1 MGIWVWIIELSI
13 WLTVWAPS
21 MQWAAVITWFSFII
35 EPPQKCRPR
44 FFNVTCHG
52 NSSVTIWKAAILKC
66 FLKFLPLTSIL
77 TFARS
82 KVELQ
87 FFLGISIGKLLLLSN
102 CQNVCQSK
110 CLQLWFFF
118 CNFKEIKFVF
128 PKITK
133 IIIQTYQSWKSFNS
147 YFALGGF

>member
-66 FLKFLPLTSIL
+66 FLKFLPLTSIS
-77 TFARS
+77 TFAL
-82 KVELQ
+82 KWNFN
-87 FFLGISIGKLLLLSN
+87 FFWEFQLESYSF
-102 CQNVCQSK
+102 CQIAKMSVNQNASSYD
-110 CLQLWFFF
+110 FFF